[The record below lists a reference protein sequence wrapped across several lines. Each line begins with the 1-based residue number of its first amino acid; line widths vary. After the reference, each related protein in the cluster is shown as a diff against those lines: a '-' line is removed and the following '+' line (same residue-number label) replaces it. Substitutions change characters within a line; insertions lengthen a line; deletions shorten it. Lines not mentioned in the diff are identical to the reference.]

1 MKSARVVFLLHEHE
15 DTLAITGYHWPLI
28 VLPSCGWASPS
39 YSKDQKSTLNWV
51 RFPKKQPIFIGFFPH
66 VSWCFTCFPPFLWP
80 EIPLKSTKPSV
91 LIAFR
96 NLSSPLFNEATLL
109 IPDLTVRSCVLC
121 EDDFLQQLH
130 SMLSSVVQASPNSVD
145 DFNEGLPIV
154 WTPSHQYD
162 CDRLPMLMDW
172 KYL

>member
-1 MKSARVVFLLHEHE
+1 MMFYL
-15 DTLAITGYHWPLI
+15 
-28 VLPSCGWASPS
+28 
-39 YSKDQKSTLNWV
+39 
-51 RFPKKQPIFIGFFPH
+51 
-66 VSWCFTCFPPFLWP
+66 FPPFLWP

-121 EDDFLQQLH
+121 EDDFLQQLD

-145 DFNEGLPIV
+145 DLHEGLPIV
-154 WTPSHQYD
+154 WPPSH
-162 CDRLPMLMDW
+162 
-172 KYL
+172 